1 MPAPN
6 INTSGYRL
14 KTICGE
20 NAILSESFPNG
31 RSGSPSDRT
40 TNATIRKP
48 IAILYSVG
56 ISTNEANS
64 HLTAE
69 ILAKNQVSDSK
80 EGASQTKLIAGWGVT
95 GSEIPESGTLVR
107 CMIPLD
113 IHVGDI
119 LAQQNCNA

>member
-6 INTSGYRL
+6 INSSGYRL
-14 KTICGE
+14 KTKFGE
-20 NAILSESFPNG
+20 NRMG
-31 RSGSPSDRT
+31 RSPELSDRT

-48 IAILYSVG
+48 ITILYSVG
-56 ISTNEANS
+56 ISTNEDNS

-69 ILAKNQVSDSK
+69 ILAKNQASDSK
-80 EGASQTKLIAGWGVT
+80 EGDSQTKLIAGWGVT